1 MDDVSSN
8 LIAIFQNVN
17 EWLKFAEAKN
27 GILLAFSGAAITA
40 TITILSTAQS
50 LPNSLKVGLL
60 LTTIIL
66 CICALVCSLS
76 FLPKTNLER
85 VLGLRRNLNPTNPD
99 KDNFWFFGHLR
110 YYDPIELL
118 EALNKHYFDSKLNN
132 KPYKK
137 EYQDIA
143 RPLLV
148 TGNPGSGKTSLAY
161 AIAHELK
168 LGTVLTWPITS
179 RSTLLDGLYAY
190 DAIARLQDC
199 QLYKDN
205 KAENQSFDIGNYITL
220 GPLGTAF
227 LPSLYP
233 RVLLIDEIDKSDI
246 NLPND
251 LLHLFEEGKFSITEL
266 VRWADTSHT
275 ETPKIEAAKTVKV
288 RTEDAEFPIIIMTS
302 NGERDFP
309 PAFVRRCLRVRMPP
323 LCFLNN

>member
-1 MDDVSSN
+1 MDHVSSN

-118 EALNKHYFDSKLNN
+118 EALNKHYFDNKLNN
-132 KPYKK
+132 TPYKK

-143 RPLLV
+143 AQITINAEITFLKFRIFTYGVYVLIAAILV
-148 TGNPGSGKTSLAY
+148 IPCSVLFSLVIY
-161 AIAHELK
+161 RYL
-168 LGTVLTWPITS
+168 
-179 RSTLLDGLYAY
+179 
-190 DAIARLQDC
+190 
-199 QLYKDN
+199 
-205 KAENQSFDIGNYITL
+205 
-220 GPLGTAF
+220 
-227 LPSLYP
+227 
-233 RVLLIDEIDKSDI
+233 
-246 NLPND
+246 
-251 LLHLFEEGKFSITEL
+251 
-266 VRWADTSHT
+266 
-275 ETPKIEAAKTVKV
+275 
-288 RTEDAEFPIIIMTS
+288 
-302 NGERDFP
+302 
-309 PAFVRRCLRVRMPP
+309 
-323 LCFLNN
+323 